1 MTQTATQVKST
12 AMPSGPEPSVGL
24 VGVGMMGH
32 GIALNLLKHGRKLA
46 FLNHTGNQPVGDLL
60 AAGAQAVG
68 DLTTLAQNAEVIILC
83 VTGSPEV
90 ESVLYGG
97 GLLAALTSKHVLIDC
112 STALPSSTAK
122 VSQAVIA
129 QGAQFLDSPMTRTPK
144 EAALGCLNL
153 IVGGERALFEAQV
166 PLLRC
171 FAENITY
178 AGPIGAGHQ
187 MKLLHNFV
195 SMGFAAVLAEA
206 AACAARMGVSNEVF
220 VEILAKGGGDSV
232 VLNRLRPYLENED
245 DSGFRFTLANAVKD
259 MTYYRTMVEQA
270 QAQGTMAQAVKETYE
285 TGLSRDSQA
294 TIPALIT
301 LLARD

>member
-1 MTQTATQVKST
+1 MTQAVSKGTNPVST
-12 AMPSGPEPSVGL
+12 PTSQPSVGL

-32 GIALNLLKHGRKLA
+32 GIAQNLLKHGRQLT
-46 FLNHTGNQPVGDLL
+46 FINHPGNQPVGDLL
-60 AAGAQAVG
+60 ALGASAVN
-68 DLTTLAQNAEVIILC
+68 DLATLAQNADVIILC

-90 ESVLYGG
+90 ESVLYGD

-144 EAALGCLNL
+144 EAALGRLNL

-232 VLNRLRPYLENED
+232 VLNRLRPYLENQD

-259 MTYYRTMVEQA
+259 MTYYRTMVAQA
-270 QAQGTMAQAVKETYE
+270 QAPSTMAQAVKETYE
-285 TGLSRDSQA
+285 TGLARDSQA